1 MATIIGFENRR
12 SARIQQHMTADLGE
26 ALDMVALLAEALV
39 QALDGRSPTGLE
51 AAALSA
57 TEALCHKHHRP
68 AQAAFAPVV
77 SKSGSAKSGLA
88 RSGDP
93 KSGNGAAAPPANRT
107 VEPSSP

>member
-77 SKSGSAKSGLA
+77 SKSSSAKW
-88 RSGDP
+88 DP
-93 KSGNGAAAPPANRT
+93 KSGNGDAAPPANRT